1 MLYAAGIRLGPL
13 CEGAVERQRDWGREF
28 GIIVLSLRHGL
39 RRATSL
45 TEGGNKIVTDN
56 AL

>member
-45 TEGGNKIVTDN
+45 TEGGNKIVTDS
-56 AL
+56 AP